1 MKNIILVIF
10 FAFLSCKEKEILTE
24 KKVIF
29 SDLVEPQRNIY
40 VKLLS
45 YYSAA
50 EKSQSNFYL
59 VKNIHN
65 GDTLYVI
72 DKDDQSVCN
81 FIRNYNGVHN
91 TNLSLQ
97 KSKLKEKKEYIIN
110 IPQNYILN
118 NKKLYLAELIRL
130 ID

>member
-1 MKNIILVIF
+1 MKNIFLVIF

-24 KKVIF
+24 QKVIF
-29 SDLVEPQRNIY
+29 SDLIEPQKNIY
-40 VKLLS
+40 VELLS

-50 EKSQSNFYL
+50 EKGQSNFYL
-59 VKNIHN
+59 VGNIHN

-72 DKDDQSVCN
+72 DKDDQPVFS

-97 KSKLKEKKEYIIN
+97 KSKLKEKKEYFIN
-110 IPQNYILN
+110 IPQNYTLN
-118 NKKLYLAELIRL
+118 NKKLYLGELIRL